1 MLKKWHT
8 ILKSRVLV
16 VIFFVAGDLLSLK
29 SCIFSLNYTL
39 FNKSAINF
47 QNCVILS
54 ILHPF
59 WNITAAS
66 HSLARYFVAEKVR
79 WEPQRKYGNA
89 NLRSRESISLL
100 REQSKMSVRDDE
112 RCECGW
118 RKKNDQTIAIQGT
131 RGQEARNETHT
142 MTTRVSECVCVCGCE
157 FVLILIVQKSHDWM
171 FQMFSWHDL
180 FLKKVS
186 LLVFFHF
193 WE

>member
-16 VIFFVAGDLLSLK
+16 VIFFVASDLLSLK

-39 FNKSAINF
+39 FNMSAINF
-47 QNCVILS
+47 QNCVILKHYGS
-54 ILHPF
+54 F
-59 WNITAAS
+59 
-66 HSLARYFVAEKVR
+66 SLSRAVLRRRKGEKR
-79 WEPQRKYGNA
+79 ANAPQRKYGNA

-118 RKKNDQTIAIQGT
+118 RKRNDQTIAIRGT